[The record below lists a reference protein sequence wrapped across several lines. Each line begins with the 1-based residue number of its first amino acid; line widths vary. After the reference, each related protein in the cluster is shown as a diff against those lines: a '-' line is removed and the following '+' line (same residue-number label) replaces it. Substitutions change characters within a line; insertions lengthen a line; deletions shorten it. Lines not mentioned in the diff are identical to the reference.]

1 MIFELNIG
9 RVKSGKYA
17 TLNVGL
23 TRNDNSDYLTHEQV
37 KTALERAGFY
47 THTITEAHSA
57 TEPTAIVVVS
67 HKSFEAVV
75 GAAYLVCG
83 ELAQDCIAVKVADTG
98 LLVGPNAVKWGEFNP
113 TYFLE

>member
-1 MIFELNIG
+1 MTI
-9 RVKSGKYA
+9 A

-23 TRNDNSDYLTHEQV
+23 ARNDNADYLTHEQV

-47 THTITEAHSA
+47 THTINEAQSA

-83 ELAQDCIAVKVADTG
+83 VLAQDCIALKVGGCG
-98 LLVGPNAVKWGEFNP
+98 LIVGPNAVKWGEFNP
-113 TYFLE
+113 AYFLE